1 MTSSPIAEI
10 CFVLP
15 PALLLL
21 DFAGVADAF
30 RIAGAQ
36 GLPLR
41 LRMVAPVRAGEAAS
55 TGLGV
60 GLSGVEPLPEHVG
73 DDALVVVC
81 GAAGDGEAALASH
94 GGRALVAWLR
104 HHLTGR
110 SIACVCSGAL
120 LAAAAGLLKERR
132 CTTHHTL
139 LEALKRLEPTA
150 DVLDSRVFVEDR
162 GVYTSAGVTA
172 GIDLALYLI
181 AELGSPRLAAA
192 VAREMA
198 VYLRRAPG
206 DPALSPWL
214 EGRNHMDARIH
225 QVQETLAHA
234 PAEDWPLSRLAEV
247 GHMSVRS
254 LTRRFREAS
263 GMSIND
269 YHARLRLAL
278 ARQAL
283 ATGDTV
289 ELAAER
295 AGLGSARQL
304 RRLWAAGADGTPAM
318 ARARDARSRRQ
329 SALLAS
335 SD

>member
-1 MTSSPIAEI
+1 MKSSPIAEI

-21 DFAGVADAF
+21 DLAGAADAF

-41 LRMVAPVRAGEAAS
+41 LRMVAPVSEGECAS

-60 GLSGVEPLPEHVG
+60 GLSGVEPLPGHLG
-73 DDALVVVC
+73 DGVVVVVC
-81 GAAGDGEAALASH
+81 GAVGDGESVLSSE
-94 GGRALVAWLR
+94 GSRALVDWLR
-104 HHLTGR
+104 RCVSGR
-110 SIACVCSGAL
+110 PVACVCSGAL
-120 LAAAAGLLKERR
+120 LAAAAGLLQDRC
-132 CTTHHTL
+132 CTTQHTL
-139 LEALKRLEPTA
+139 LDALRRLEPTA
-150 DVLDSRVFVEDR
+150 EVLDSRVFVEDR

-172 GIDLALYLI
+172 GIDLALHLI

-225 QVQETLAHA
+225 RVQEALAHA
-234 PAEDWPLSRLAEV
+234 PAEHWPLARLAQI

-263 GMSIND
+263 GMSIHS

-283 ATGDTV
+283 AAGDTV

-304 RRLWAAGADGTPAM
+304 RRLWAAGADGTPAT
-318 ARARDARSRRQ
+318 ARRT
-329 SALLAS
+329 
-335 SD
+335 

>member
-1 MTSSPIAEI
+1 MTSSPITEI

-21 DFAGVADAF
+21 DFAGAADAF
-30 RIAGAQ
+30 RIAGQ
-36 GLPLR
+36 MGLPLR
-41 LRMVAPVRAGEAAS
+41 LRVVAPVREGEAAS

-60 GLSGVEPLPEHVG
+60 GLSGIEPLPKHVG
-73 DDALVVVC
+73 DDVLVVVC
-81 GAAGDGEAALASH
+81 GAVGDGEAVLSRR
-94 GGRALVAWLR
+94 GSRALVDWLR
-104 HHLTGR
+104 R
-110 SIACVCSGAL
+110 CVADRPVACVCSGAL
-120 LAAAAGLLKERR
+120 LAAAAGLLEHRC

-139 LEALKRLEPTA
+139 LDALRRLEPTA
-150 DVLDSRVFVEDR
+150 EVLDSRVFVEDR

-172 GIDLALYLI
+172 GIDLALHLI
-181 AELGSPRLAAA
+181 AGLGSPRLAAA

-225 QVQETLAHA
+225 RVQEALAHA
-234 PAEDWPLSRLAEV
+234 PAEHWPLSRLADV

-263 GMSIND
+263 GMSINS

-283 ATGDTV
+283 AAGDSV
-289 ELAAER
+289 ERAAER

-304 RRLWAAGADGTPAM
+304 RRLWAAGADGTPAA
-318 ARARDARSRRQ
+318 ARGKGPG
-329 SALLAS
+329 
-335 SD
+335 

>member
-1 MTSSPIAEI
+1 MTSSPTTEI

-21 DFAGVADAF
+21 DFAGAADAF
-30 RIAGAQ
+30 RIASQ
-36 GLPLR
+36 MGLPVR
-41 LRMVAPVRAGEAAS
+41 LRMVAPVREGEAAP

-60 GLSGVEPLPEHVG
+60 GLSGVEPLPAHLG
-73 DDALVVVC
+73 DDVLVVVC
-81 GAAGDGEAALASH
+81 GAVGDGEAVLSH
-94 GGRALVAWLR
+94 RGSRALVDWLR
-104 HHLTGR
+104 LRVADR
-110 SIACVCSGAL
+110 SVACVCSGAL
-120 LAAAAGLLKERR
+120 LAAAAGLLRGRR

-139 LEALKRLEPTA
+139 LDALRRLEPTA

-172 GIDLALYLI
+172 GIDLALHLI
-181 AELGSPRLAAA
+181 AVLGSPRLAAA

-225 QVQETLAHA
+225 RIQEALAHA
-234 PAEDWPLSRLAEV
+234 PAENWPLSRLAEI

-263 GMSIND
+263 GMSINS

-283 ATGDTV
+283 AMGDTV
-289 ELAAER
+289 ERAAER

-304 RRLWAAGADGTPAM
+304 RRLWAAGADGTPAT
-318 ARARDARSRRQ
+318 ARGKEPD
-329 SALLAS
+329 
-335 SD
+335 

>member
-1 MTSSPIAEI
+1 MAALPASARSMTSSPITEV

-21 DFAGVADAF
+21 DFAGAADAF
-30 RIAGAQ
+30 RIAASM

-41 LRMVAPVRAGEAAS
+41 LRMIAPVDDGEAAS
-55 TGLGV
+55 TALGV
-60 GLSGVEPLPEHVG
+60 GLAGVEPLPSRLNDH
-73 DDALVVVC
+73 ALVVVC
-81 GAAGDGEAALASH
+81 GAVGTSEEVLSQRGSRTVVD
-94 GGRALVAWLR
+94 WLR
-104 HHLTGR
+104 RCAVGR
-110 SIACVCSGAL
+110 PIVCVCSGAL
-120 LAAAAGLLKERR
+120 LAAAAGLLDGRR

-139 LEALKRLEPTA
+139 VSALTRLAPSAE
-150 DVLDSRVFVEDR
+150 VLDSRVFVEDQ

-172 GIDLALYLI
+172 GIDLALHLI
-181 AELGSPRLAAA
+181 ADFGSPRLAAA

-225 QVQETLAHA
+225 QVQEALVSA
-234 PAEDWPLSRLAEV
+234 PAEQWPLARLADI

-263 GMSIND
+263 GMSINR

-278 ARQAL
+278 AQQAL

-289 ELAAER
+289 ERAAER

-304 RRLWAAGADGTPAM
+304 RRLWAASASGSPVS
-318 ARARDARSRRQ
+318 ARRRH
-329 SALLAS
+329 
-335 SD
+335 